1 MRIGFI
7 GVGTMGE
14 PMAASLLKAGHSVA
28 VLAHRNRAPVERLL
42 AQGASETTAA
52 AALAAQVELLFTC
65 LPNDAAVEQV
75 LTGPEGVLAGAE
87 RPAGQPSLVIVDC
100 STIAPATSQRL
111 AEQARARGAELLDA
125 PISGGQAGALAGTLA
140 VMVGG
145 SPAAYQRALPAL
157 QAVGRSITHVGPN
170 GAALAVKLGNNLV
183 VAAELVAIAEAL
195 ALAKA
200 SGVDTAVAQRIM
212 AASTARSYIL
222 NERVPGTMLT
232 GNLAPAF
239 RLELLRKDLGLALE
253 HGMALGVPMFAT
265 AEVHQLYTQAQGLGK
280 GALDSTAIVQLYEEA
295 LGQSLA
301 TAADAD
307 DADQPDA

>member
-1 MRIGFI
+1 MQIGFI

-14 PMAASLLKAGHSVA
+14 PMAANLLRAGHAVA

-42 AQGASETTAA
+42 ALGATVAVSA

-65 LPNDAAVEQV
+65 LPNDAIVEQAIA
-75 LTGPEGVLAGAE
+75 GPEGVLAGAA
-87 RPAGQPSLVIVDC
+87 RPAGQPGLVIVDC

-111 AEQARARGAELLDA
+111 AEQARALGAELLDA
-125 PISGGQAGALAGTLA
+125 PISGGQTGAIAGTLA

-145 SPAAYQRALPAL
+145 SRAAYERALPAL
-157 QAVGRSITHVGPN
+157 QAVGRTITHVGPN

-212 AASTARSYIL
+212 AASTARSFIL

-232 GNLAPAF
+232 GNLTPAF
-239 RLELLRKDLGLALE
+239 RLELLRKDVGLALE

-265 AEVHQLYTQAQGLGK
+265 AGVHQLYTQALGLGK
-280 GALDSTAIVQLYEEA
+280 GALDATAIVQLYEEA

-301 TAADAD
+301 AAPEAD
-307 DADQPDA
+307 DADRPGA